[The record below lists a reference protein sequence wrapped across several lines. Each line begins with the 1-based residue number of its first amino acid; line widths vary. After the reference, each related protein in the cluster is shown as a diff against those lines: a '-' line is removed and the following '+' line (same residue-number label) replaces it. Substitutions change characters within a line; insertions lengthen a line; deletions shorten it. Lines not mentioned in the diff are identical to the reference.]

1 MRSFW
6 TSGPDNS
13 SRAIPSN
20 EPGDVKSPMITW
32 EKLVVEAEAKIAEAG
47 VPEAAIS
54 ARWIAR
60 EATGSDAEE
69 WLEVATQ
76 AATERQLAS
85 FDRMVQRR
93 CEGQPLQYVL
103 GSWGFRQL
111 ALFVDRRV
119 LIPRPE
125 TEIIA
130 GAAIDEYDRLGAA
143 TAKVTVVDLGT
154 GSGAIGLSVAFERPG
169 ADVWLTD
176 SSTDALAVA
185 RANLAGVGRAGG
197 AVKVADGE
205 WFGALPPELAG
216 TIGVVV
222 SNPPYVSAVE
232 DLEPQVAAWE
242 PMAALLADNNGI
254 SDLEAIINQAPLWL
268 KPGGALV
275 LEMAPDQVAPV
286 SALAAEL
293 FAEVE
298 TVIDLAGRAR
308 GLVGRLGS

>member
-1 MRSFW
+1 
-6 TSGPDNS
+6 
-13 SRAIPSN
+13 
-20 EPGDVKSPMITW
+20 MITW
-32 EKLVVEAEAKIAEAG
+32 EKLVAEAEAKIAEAG
-47 VPEAAIS
+47 IPEPAIS

-60 EATGSDAEE
+60 EATGSDADE
-69 WLEVATQ
+69 WLDVAEQ

-85 FDRMVQRR
+85 FDRMVERR

-111 ALFVDRRV
+111 DLFVDKRV

-125 TEIIA
+125 TEVIA
-130 GAAIDEYDRLGAA
+130 GVAIDEFDRLGAI
-143 TAKVTVVDLGT
+143 TADVTVVDLGT
-154 GSGAIGLSVAFERPG
+154 GSGAIGLSLAFERPG

-176 SSTDALAVA
+176 VSTDALTVA

-197 AVKVADGE
+197 AVKVVDGS

-222 SNPPYVSAVE
+222 SNPPYVSAAE

-242 PMAALLADNNGI
+242 PMSALLADDGGMR
-254 SDLEAIINQAPLWL
+254 DLVAIVNQAPLWL
-268 KPGGALV
+268 QPGGSLV
-275 LEMAPDQVAPV
+275 LEMAPDQVEPMV
-286 SALAAEL
+286 AAASEL

-298 TVIDLAGRAR
+298 TVTDLAGRAR
-308 GLVGRLGS
+308 GIVSRLGR